1 MSESEAPRRHFIQ
14 QMVDED
20 IASGRWGPKG
30 DGSVVKTRFPPEPNG
45 YLHIGHAK
53 AIWLSFSIAEEFG
66 GSCNLRF
73 DDTNPAA
80 EEERYVRSI
89 IEDVRWL
96 GYRWAGARDDDPM
109 AGVKFASDYFQQMYD
124 HACELIRKGLAY
136 VDDQTP
142 EQIRA
147 TRGSATE
154 PGTPSPFRDRPIDEN
169 LDLFERMRV
178 GEFPDGSRVLRA
190 KIDMA
195 SPNFNLRDPVLYRVL
210 HQAHHRTGEAW
221 KIYPMY
227 DWAHGLEDSYEGIT
241 HSLCTL
247 EFENHRPLYDW
258 LLNQLDDVHHPQQ
271 TEFARFAPT
280 FVVTSKRKLKQ
291 LVDEGH
297 VSGWDDPRMPTV
309 AAFRRRGYTP
319 EAIRAMCA
327 IGGVTKFNAK
337 VDYVRI
343 ENAARDDLNRV
354 AQRRMVVLN
363 PVRLTITNW
372 DEHGEPGRIEELE
385 AVNNPED
392 ESAGARHVP
401 FGKSLFIDREDF
413 VERAPN
419 KKWFRLAIG
428 KEVRLRYGYWV
439 RCHDVVKNEA
449 GEVVEILCTYD
460 PETRGG
466 DSPPPDEEGKVRKVK
481 GTLHWVCADD
491 CLEGEVRL
499 FDRLYQTEQPG
510 KATGDHLD
518 DLNPESLRVIPDA
531 KLERELAGA
540 VTGDRFQFERV
551 GYFCV
556 DRDSS
561 PEKLV
566 FNRTVTLKDSWAKEA
581 GRG

>member
-1 MSESEAPRRHFIQ
+1 MSETEAPTRHFIQ

-20 IASGRWGPKG
+20 IASGRWGPGG

-66 GSCNLRF
+66 GTCNLRF

-80 EEERYVRSI
+80 EEDEYVRSI
-89 IEDVRWL
+89 IEDIRWL
-96 GYRWAGARDDDPM
+96 GYRWDGAKDEDPI
-109 AGVKFASDYFQQMYD
+109 AGVKFASDYFQRMYN
-124 HACELIRKGLAY
+124 HACELIRKGLAF

-142 EQIRA
+142 EQIRQ
-147 TRGSATE
+147 TRGTATE
-154 PGTPSPFRDRPIDEN
+154 PGAPSPFRDRPIDEN
-169 LDLFERMRV
+169 LELFERMRI

-210 HQAHHRTGEAW
+210 HAAHHRTGSAW

-227 DWAHGLEDSYEGIT
+227 DWAHGLEDSYEGVT

-258 LLNQLDDVHHPQQ
+258 FLAQLEGVHHPQQ

-280 FVVTSKRKLKQ
+280 YVIMSKRYLKQ
-291 LVDEGH
+291 LVEEKR

-319 EAIRAMCA
+319 ESIRSLCA
-327 IGGVTKFNAK
+327 EGGVTKFNAK

-343 ENAARDDLNRV
+343 ENAARDHLNKI
-354 AQRRMVVLN
+354 AQRRMAVLR
-363 PVRLTITNW
+363 PLKLTITNW
-372 DEHGEPGRIEELE
+372 DEHGEPGRIETLD
-385 AVNNPED
+385 AINNPED
-392 ESAGARHVP
+392 DGGGTRGVP
-401 FGKSLFIDREDF
+401 FGKNLYIERDDFIEQ
-413 VERAPN
+413 APN

-439 RCHDVVKNEA
+439 RCNDVVKNDA
-449 GEVVEILCTYD
+449 GEIVELLCTYD
-460 PETRGG
+460 PTTRGG
-466 DSPPPDEEGKVRKVK
+466 ESPPPDDEGKVRKVK

-491 CLEGEVRL
+491 CVEADVRL
-499 FDRLYQTEQPG
+499 FDRLYKTEQPG
-510 KATGDHLD
+510 KATGEHLD
-518 DLNPESLRVIPDA
+518 DLNPDSLEVITDA
-531 KLERELAGA
+531 KLERELSGS
-540 VTGDRFQFERV
+540 VPGDRFQFERI

-556 DRDSS
+556 DLDAS
-561 PEKLV
+561 PERLV
-566 FNRTVTLKDSWAKEA
+566 FNRTVTLKDSWAKTT
-581 GRG
+581 GQS